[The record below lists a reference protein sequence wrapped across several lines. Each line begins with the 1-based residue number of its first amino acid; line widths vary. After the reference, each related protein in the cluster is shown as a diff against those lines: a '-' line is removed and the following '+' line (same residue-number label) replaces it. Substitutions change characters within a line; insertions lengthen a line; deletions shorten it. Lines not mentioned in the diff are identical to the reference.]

1 MVTDI
6 GPHPRGGQHIENFCS
21 RFDALR
27 KAHFQSTPTMS

>member
-6 GPHPRGGQHIENFCS
+6 VPDHAVARHIENSCS

-27 KAHFQSTPTMS
+27 KAHFQSTQQMS